1 MRLRQRRSRRSAM
14 VARIGSCLIFAVIL
28 AHGAPLSTQSGAES
42 GYRKAREIILGGD
55 GGWDYLTF
63 DSAARRLYISRSTQV
78 IVFDPDTGKTLGIIP
93 DTPGVHGVAVAPE
106 LKTGYT
112 SNGRD
117 GTVTVFDLWTLRQ
130 RARIT
135 VGSNPD
141 AILYEPTTKRVFA
154 FNGVSRTASVID
166 AQTDSV
172 IGTLPLGG
180 KPEFAVTDGH
190 GAIFVNLE
198 DKSEVE
204 KIDARRMSIEGRWAL
219 APCENPTGISM
230 DVQRRHL
237 FVGCANRLMA
247 VVDADQGRVVATL
260 PIGAGCDATAFDSQ
274 ANLAFSSNGD
284 GTLTV
289 IREDSPD
296 RFVVAETVATKFG
309 ARTMAVDL
317 QQRRI
322 YLVTAEFGPHPPAT
336 ADRPNPRPSIVPG
349 SFSLLVMAR

>member
-1 MRLRQRRSRRSAM
+1 MQVSQKQTCRSAM
-14 VARIGSCLIFAVIL
+14 GARTVSCLISTVIL
-28 AHGAPLSTQSGAES
+28 AHSAPLWAQAAAGS
-42 GYRKAREIILGGD
+42 GYHKAQEIVLGGD

-63 DSAARRLYISRSTQV
+63 DDAARRLYISRSTQV
-78 IVFDPDTGKTLGIIP
+78 IVFDPDSGKTVGVIA

-106 LKTGYT
+106 LETGYT
-112 SNGRD
+112 SNGRE
-117 GTVTVFDLWTLRQ
+117 GTVTVFDLRTLRQ

-166 AQTDSV
+166 AQTDLV
-172 IGTLPLGG
+172 IDTLPLGG

-204 KIDARRMSIEGRWAL
+204 KIDAGRMSIEARWTL

-230 DVQRRHL
+230 DVQRRRL
-237 FVGCANRLMA
+237 FVGCINRLMA

-260 PIGAGCDATAFDSQ
+260 PIGAGCDATGFDSQ
-274 ANLAFSSNGD
+274 ANLAFSS
-284 GTLTV
+284 
-289 IREDSPD
+289 
-296 RFVVAETVATKFG
+296 
-309 ARTMAVDL
+309 
-317 QQRRI
+317 
-322 YLVTAEFGPHPPAT
+322 
-336 ADRPNPRPSIVPG
+336 
-349 SFSLLVMAR
+349 